1 MARPL
6 YINGRFLT
14 RAVTGTQRFA
24 REIVWAL
31 DAHLVAQGA
40 DREVVLLAPPGTPK
54 PEGLQVLQFRTCG
67 QHQGHLWEQWDLY
80 RAAKD
85 GQLLSLTNS
94 GPILHLRQTV
104 VIHDAL
110 VYRMPMDYALPYRLF
125 HQTLGRI
132 LARRARLVTVS
143 TFSRA
148 ELAEIF
154 HLEPQKIMIVYN
166 GHEHILA
173 QEQDDGVLDR
183 LGIGERTFFLFVGS
197 PALRKNLNRAI
208 EAFKILGREDIA
220 FVVVG
225 AANARVF
232 SGTLGELPANVIRAG
247 HLADAEIIAL
257 YRHALA
263 LVFPSLYEGFG
274 IPPLEAMA
282 LGCPALVG
290 CIPPVEEVCGDAAVY
305 YDAYGA
311 DVIAQSMR
319 DAIEGRIDLAKLRA
333 RGKTRLPLFTWHDG
347 AIKIWED
354 LCQRDK

>member
-31 DAHLVAQGA
+31 DAHVTAHGA
-40 DREVVLLAPPGTPK
+40 DRDIILLAPEGTPT
-54 PEGLQVLQFRTCG
+54 PEGLHVIKYRTCG
-67 QHQGHLWEQWDLY
+67 SHQGHVWEQWDLY
-80 RAAKD
+80 QASKD
-85 GQLLSLTNS
+85 GTLLSLTNS
-94 GPILHLRQTV
+94 GPILHSSQTV

-143 TFSRA
+143 AFSQV

-154 HLEPQKIMIVYN
+154 HLDPQKIMVVYN

-173 QEQDDGVLDR
+173 QGQDDGVLDR
-183 LGIGERTFFLFVGS
+183 LGVAGRPFFLFVGS
-197 PALRKNLNRAI
+197 PAIRKNLNGAI
-208 EAFKILGREDIA
+208 EAFRALGRDDVA
-220 FVVVG
+220 FIVVG

-232 SGTLGELPANVIRAG
+232 SGAVGELPANVIRAG
-247 HLADAEIIAL
+247 YLNDAEIIAL

-290 CIPPVEEVCGDAAVY
+290 RIPPVEEVCGDAAHY
-305 YDAYGA
+305 YDPHDPAA
-311 DVIAQSMR
+311 IAQSMR
-319 DAIEGRIDLAKLRA
+319 DCLDGRIDLAAMKSRTE
-333 RGKTRLPLFTWHDG
+333 TRIPLFSWAQG

-354 LCQRDK
+354 FCQRDV